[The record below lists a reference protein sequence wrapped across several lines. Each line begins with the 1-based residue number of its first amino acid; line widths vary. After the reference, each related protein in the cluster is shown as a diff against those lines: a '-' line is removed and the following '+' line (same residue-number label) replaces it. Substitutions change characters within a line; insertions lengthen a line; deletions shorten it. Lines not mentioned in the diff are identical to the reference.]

1 MTTAGDNITKTNITA
16 SMASTIANYNTG
28 IVWNKTNN
36 PFQNTALVGDDIS
49 ITNIDTAI
57 EDTNVT
63 AATLATNFKVYSS
76 LLSRIR
82 QVHLQKWYQNQ
93 GNPRNNTTYDDTQI
107 TNLNSDYVLTDA
119 EVTGLTGNPNSTD
132 TVNAANIDAFVAA
145 LSTIINTKRLTP
157 VLIEEFYCHSNCH
170 GNCHGSI

>member
-1 MTTAGDNITKTNITA
+1 MTPAG
-16 SMASTIANYNTG
+16 G
-28 IVWNKTNN
+28 
-36 PFQNTALVGDDIS
+36 L
-49 ITNIDTAI
+49 
-57 EDTNVT
+57 
-63 AATLATNFKVYSS
+63 
-76 LLSRIR
+76 
-82 QVHLQKWYQNQ
+82 YQNQ